1 MFKLPISSVMVTV
14 LTGDWR
20 INNKQHNSPQSQNL
34 IVGIR
39 GFTRTFTVDANQE
52 FLLYF
57 NVSVV
62 KNTSLTE
69 NNHSNFSNKTF
80 YPNKLNNIVFF
91 VDVCSMNPGDS
102 KAIEGMQNVERAN
115 GGEMEHD
122 SGDEAEETN
131 GGVSLEEV
139 LVVCQVF

>member
-1 MFKLPISSVMVTV
+1 M
-14 LTGDWR
+14 
-20 INNKQHNSPQSQNL
+20 
-34 IVGIR
+34 
-39 GFTRTFTVDANQE
+39 
-52 FLLYF
+52 
-57 NVSVV
+57 
-62 KNTSLTE
+62 
-69 NNHSNFSNKTF
+69 
-80 YPNKLNNIVFF
+80 FF
-91 VDVCSMNPGDS
+91 VVVDICSMNPGDS

>member
-1 MFKLPISSVMVTV
+1 M
-14 LTGDWR
+14 
-20 INNKQHNSPQSQNL
+20 
-34 IVGIR
+34 
-39 GFTRTFTVDANQE
+39 DANQE

-80 YPNKLNNIVFF
+80 YPNKLNNIVFFF

>member
-1 MFKLPISSVMVTV
+1 M
-14 LTGDWR
+14 
-20 INNKQHNSPQSQNL
+20 L
-34 IVGIR
+34 IR
-39 GFTRTFTVDANQE
+39 SFSF
-52 FLLYF
+52 YF
-57 NVSVV
+57 NVSMV
-62 KNTSLTE
+62 KNTSLTKG
-69 NNHSNFSNKTF
+69 NHSNFSNKTF
-80 YPNKLNNIVFF
+80 YSNKLIILFFFF